1 MKSIVLLADSAQ
13 ISSDRKLHALGLGWT
28 VTSTPTPPATI
39 VIWVIATVTEAKSE
53 ISLRLELVSAH
64 DGAPFMIHSSEG
76 PVPLQIAGKLAVTP
90 VGPSLSAPLMAPLVF
105 PLPPGLEL
113 VAGQTYKWQIH
124 LNDETHPDWSAEFD
138 IVAT

>member
-28 VTSTPTPPATI
+28 VTSTPTPPATV
-39 VIWVIATVTEAKSE
+39 VIWVITTATEAESV

-64 DGAPFMIHSSEG
+64 DGTPFMILGSEG
-76 PVPLQIAGKLAVTP
+76 PVPLQIAGNLSVTP
-90 VGPSLSAPLMAPLVF
+90 VDPSLSAPLTLPLVF